1 MQLLKAYL
9 SVAAIYNHFP
19 ILQTSL
25 LHFHISLLL
34 SADPKALFFKKYNYY
49 FILLSK
55 TADFKK
61 AIGEKM
67 AFAFATAV
75 QNAPLAWRMYVLLVY
90 FLSLCSSSVPKKAPV
105 KNLLRV
111 SSKSYTQAPTV
122 NEIQPTIVS
131 LLSNTSS
138 KKIFGGRLYD
148 VYILHLR
155 ATRESLLCRTRDKKY
170 LLSDK
175 HKQKIIKRQGFLYN
189 QILPISIKYFIR
201 AWSPLVEYF
210 IQ

>member
-1 MQLLKAYL
+1 MQLLFKM
-9 SVAAIYNHFP
+9 
-19 ILQTSL
+19 L
-25 LHFHISLLL
+25 LWLDVCMCCWCIFCRC
-34 SADPKALFFKKYNYY
+34 
-49 FILLSK
+49 
-55 TADFKK
+55 
-61 AIGEKM
+61 
-67 AFAFATAV
+67 V
-75 QNAPLAWRMYVLLVY
+75 VVL
-90 FLSLCSSSVPKKAPV
+90 CQKKAPV

-138 KKIFGGRLYD
+138 KKIFGERLYD

-201 AWSPLVEYF
+201 A
-210 IQ
+210 